1 MGVAT
6 DCGEAVVWRTRE
18 RDEVHLLVDLVD
30 SHFARVA
37 DWDFEEGGSCLR
49 HVW

>member
-37 DWDFEEGGSCLR
+37 DGDFEEGGGLLC
-49 HVW
+49 HA